1 MTATAHALPISG
13 VVIAK
18 DEADRIGRCVASL
31 AEVCSE
37 VLVLD
42 SGSGD
47 ATVAVAT
54 AAGAR
59 VEHQPWLGFS
69 AQKNAAIA
77 RASQPWVLL
86 LDADEWLAPE
96 TAPRLR
102 ALFASGEVERADVWR
117 LLRRTHF
124 LGAAM
129 DHGGWG
135 REPVERLFRPD
146 LRYLPA
152 DVHERLDLAGRRV
165 AALEAHV
172 EHDTARDEA
181 EYAAS
186 STATRRC
193 GHASAAS
200 PASAGFLAAPL
211 HAAAYWLKNYLLRG
225 GFLDGPKARRYH
237 ALHTRYVFRKY
248 VLLRAAPAALM
259 PAWSEPMSLPDRH
272 LDLGC
277 GKFPR
282 NPYARGA
289 LCGVDIRP
297 LRADDAFDYRIAN
310 LGTAADPVAGRQL
323 RLGVRRSTSSNTCRA
338 CSPTR
343 TAAPA
348 SRSSRR

>member
-102 ALFASGEVERADVWR
+102 ALFASGDVERADVWR
-117 LLRRTHF
+117 LLRRTRF

-165 AALEAHV
+165 AALEARI

-181 EYAAS
+181 EYAAKLDRY
-186 STATRRC
+186 AALWAHQRRLA
-193 GHASAAS
+193 GKR
-200 PASAGFLAAPL
+200 AGFLAAPL

-248 VLLRAAPAALM
+248 VLLRAAPGG
-259 PAWSEPMSLPDRH
+259 P
-272 LDLGC
+272 
-277 GKFPR
+277 
-282 NPYARGA
+282 
-289 LCGVDIRP
+289 
-297 LRADDAFDYRIAN
+297 
-310 LGTAADPVAGRQL
+310 
-323 RLGVRRSTSSNTCRA
+323 
-338 CSPTR
+338 
-343 TAAPA
+343 
-348 SRSSRR
+348 